1 MVVINPAHPES
12 KEIVEQIQ
20 AITVTYINDDG
31 SESEGVIEVHAS
43 VEDEVRRFFTAA
55 YDLKFPIH
63 KIVVS
68 SEYDWDDDRLMAANS
83 TSGFNYRLIKGTR
96 YPSLHGLGVAFDI
109 NPATNPYVRFVDGE
123 TLVDPPGAVY
133 DPEAPGALTATHPLV
148 TLMKNLGWE
157 WGGDWTIE
165 SGRIDYQHFEKPLL
179 ES

>member
-63 KIVVS
+63 KIA
-68 SEYDWDDDRLMAANS
+68 MN
-83 TSGFNYRLIKGTR
+83 
-96 YPSLHGLGVAFDI
+96 
-109 NPATNPYVRFVDGE
+109 
-123 TLVDPPGAVY
+123 
-133 DPEAPGALTATHPLV
+133 
-148 TLMKNLGWE
+148 
-157 WGGDWTIE
+157 
-165 SGRIDYQHFEKPLL
+165 
-179 ES
+179 